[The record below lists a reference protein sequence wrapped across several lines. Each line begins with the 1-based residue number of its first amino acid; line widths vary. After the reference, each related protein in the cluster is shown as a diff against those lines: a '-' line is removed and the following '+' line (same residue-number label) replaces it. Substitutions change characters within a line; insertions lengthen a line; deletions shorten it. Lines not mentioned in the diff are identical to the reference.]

1 MGWRGGA
8 VPTGLP
14 LNDAQLEAMSFAYI
28 HYVGNGLQR
37 ALWNCS
43 QFPRP
48 TKAEC
53 MRQRVPT
60 ATPAPPPAAVIVPS
74 LDGVRRKERF
84 ETVKIAP
91 APPATPPIVT
101 PKVTPAAPAGS

>member
-1 MGWRGGA
+1 
-8 VPTGLP
+8 
-14 LNDAQLEAMSFAYI
+14 
-28 HYVGNGLQR
+28 
-37 ALWNCS
+37 
-43 QFPRP
+43 
-48 TKAEC
+48 
-53 MRQRVPT
+53 VPT

-91 APPATPPIVT
+91 GPPATPPIVT